1 MKKFNLDQM
10 TKGWFVGDFEPT
22 VIRTTDC
29 EVGVKRYRS
38 GDKES
43 AHFHKEAVELT
54 IVIEGRIRMNESV
67 FLKGDIVLV
76 EKNEII
82 EFQALEDTI
91 TVVYKSGSFKN
102 DKYLVE
108 NIKKHEGYKYFLGE

>member
-1 MKKFNLDQM
+1 MKKFNLDEM

-22 VIRTTDC
+22 AIRTSDC
-29 EVGVKRYRS
+29 EVGVKRYQS

-54 IVIEGRIRMNESV
+54 IVIEGRIRMNESE
-67 FLKGDIVLV
+67 FSTGDIVLV

-82 EFQALEDTI
+82 EFQALDDTI
-91 TVVYKSGSFKN
+91 TVVYKSRSVKG
-102 DKYLVE
+102 DKYFRE
-108 NIKKHEGYKYFLGE
+108 PNR

>member
-29 EVGVKRYRS
+29 EVGVKRYQS

-43 AHFHKEAVELT
+43 AHFHKEAIELT
-54 IVIEGRIRMNESV
+54 IVVEGRIRMNESE
-67 FLKGDIVLV
+67 FSTGDIVLV

-82 EFQALEDTI
+82 EFQALDDTI
-91 TVVYKSGSFKN
+91 TVVYKSCSVKG
-102 DKYLVE
+102 DKYFRE
-108 NIKKHEGYKYFLGE
+108 PKR